1 MKHAYTSSLRRG
13 TQRGLLLGLAGLL
26 PIAQV
31 SFSPPTLHA
40 TNGYNQGIITADFN
54 GDGRPDLA
62 TANSGSSVSVLL
74 QSGTTVGTFLPAAT
88 SSSGSSFNPTLAVGD
103 LNGDGQPDL
112 ATIDENT
119 GTVGVL
125 RNCFCA
131 NDFRYA

>member
-13 TQRGLLLGLAGLL
+13 AQRGLLLGLAGLL

-54 GDGRPDLA
+54 GDGRLDLA
-62 TANSGSSVSVLL
+62 TANSVSVLL
-74 QSGTTVGTFLPAAT
+74 QSGTTVDTFLPAAT
-88 SSSGSSFNPTLAVGD
+88 HSSGSSFNPTLAVGD
-103 LNGDGQPDL
+103 LNGDGQSDL

-131 NDFRYA
+131 IDFRYA